1 MYSDPMHKKVFM
13 GDMQKATWK
22 PFLHS
27 CIEKKILII
36 AYAFFLLFTDLFLFV
51 QLCHVLVV
59 HVGPSVFV
67 AAGSILA
74 RAHRL

>member
-1 MYSDPMHKKVFM
+1 MYSGPHAQKHYAS
-13 GDMQKATWK
+13 DMQKATWK

-67 AAGSILA
+67 AAGSIFSCI
-74 RAHRL
+74 HRL